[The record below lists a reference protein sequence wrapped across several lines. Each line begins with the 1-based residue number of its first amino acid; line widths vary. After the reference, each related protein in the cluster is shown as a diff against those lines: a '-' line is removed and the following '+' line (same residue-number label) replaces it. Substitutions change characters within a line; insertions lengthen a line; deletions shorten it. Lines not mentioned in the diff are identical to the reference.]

1 MPSKSDPHA
10 HHAGR
15 PTRGYEKLAEA
26 VATLKVTAPPPVEH
40 AEHAQHGA
48 TATSVRRAQHHG
60 HTVEVITT
68 YEFKIDGQPVL
79 GHFSVDNA
87 GKVHCHDLPNYVFS
101 SALELGKR
109 LVDLMPTGEPTADE
123 LNPAAPEPET
133 PDEHGQG
140 GHGQG
145 GHGQGGHSH
154 GGH

>member
-1 MPSKSDPHA
+1 MSKSHSHSHP
-10 HHAGR
+10 R
-15 PTRGYEKLAEA
+15 PPGYEQLAAA
-26 VATLKVTAPPPVEH
+26 VSNLKVTAPL
-40 AEHAQHGA
+40 AEPAHTSHGA

-68 YEFKIDGQPVL
+68 YQFKIDGQPVL

-109 LVDLMPTGEPTADE
+109 LVDLMPTGEPIVDE
-123 LNPAAPEPET
+123 LN
-133 PDEHGQG
+133 DEQPGPPPHG
-140 GHGQG
+140 GHGE
-145 GHGQGGHSH
+145 HPQGGHSH

>member
-1 MPSKSDPHA
+1 MQSKSDPHSPHPGQPA
-10 HHAGR
+10 RA
-15 PTRGYEKLAEA
+15 YEKLAEA
-26 VATLKVTAPPPVEH
+26 ASALQVTAPPRVEH
-40 AEHAQHGA
+40 AAHAQHGA

-68 YEFKIDGQPVL
+68 YEFKIDDQPVL

-109 LVDLMPTGEPTADE
+109 LVDLMPSGEPIADE
-123 LNPAAPEPET
+123 LNPDGAPGDDPAPEP
-133 PDEHGQG
+133 PEHG
-140 GHGQG
+140 GHGS
-145 GHGQGGHSH
+145 GHGH